1 MKLFMTNSDEVFPG
15 LRDTDISDV
24 NVMECIQRTDGE
36 FNTMYGKKHTEE
48 TKNIMK
54 SIWAERKQ
62 NGYVHAMQGKT
73 HSAESKAKMSKSQK
87 ERLKEFHPKGM
98 KGRTHSDETK
108 AKMSEA
114 RKLWHKNKLGKK

>member
-15 LRDTDISDV
+15 LRNTDISDV

-62 NGYVHAMQGKT
+62 NGYVHAFQGK
-73 HSAESKAKMSKSQK
+73 
-87 ERLKEFHPKGM
+87 
-98 KGRTHSDETK
+98 THSDETK
-108 AKMSEA
+108 AKMSKTQKERIKEFHPMKGRTHSKETLQKMSES